1 MIAKVVKR
9 RNRQLTMERIL
20 SAMGEMMAER
30 GTRKAGI
37 NAVAERAGINK
48 VLIYRYFGGW
58 DGLLE
63 AYVQRGHFLSVF
75 NEKYIEEVPMNLSGD
90 DRTQVWADYVV
101 TFMNE
106 FRDRKSAQELVRWEM
121 TNGETDVAQRLADF
135 RDESFRKMIVKLAP
149 YPDDDPSAITAL
161 MIAGVTYLGLIA
173 EQREQVLDINLHSEE
188 GWHRIG
194 KAIKRIFYGLNTPG
208 MVAPGVMTPDYRN
221 QAVS

>member
-1 MIAKVVKR
+1 MMKTIKR

-20 SAMGEMMAER
+20 GAMGEVMAER

-58 DGLLE
+58 NGLLE

-75 NEKYIEEVPMNLSGD
+75 NENYLESVPTELPAN
-90 DRTQVWADYVV
+90 DRSDVWAQYVV

-121 TNGETDVAQRLADF
+121 SNGETEIARRLSDF
-135 RDESFRKMIVKLAP
+135 RNESFHKLLTKLAP
-149 YPDDDPSAITAL
+149 EPEQDPSAITAL

-173 EQREQVLDINLHSEE
+173 EQSDKVLDINLHTEE
-188 GWHRIG
+188 GWHRMET
-194 KAIKRIFYGLNTPG
+194 AIKRIFHGLHTHE
-208 MVAPGVMTPDYRN
+208 
-221 QAVS
+221 